1 MTPLQPQVLRQY
13 ADALRLRTGEVVTI
27 RFVEPGDV
35 EPLGRYFEALSART
49 HYNRFL
55 GATRAVPRAEYERMV
70 HTGEGSHFAVVAEI
84 DTGEIKTIIGEARY
98 VLDPEAHAVEFGI
111 SVADDWHGTGAGSAL
126 LTNLEC
132 RAAALGAERIFGD
145 ALSTNAEMRG
155 LARKRGYRFSHPP
168 GDWTLVRFT
177 KDIRTAEDV
186 PCIKSSAIVEKY
198 ASVWW

>member
-1 MTPLQPQVLRQY
+1 MIPLQPQILRQY
-13 ADALRLRTGEVVTI
+13 ADVLRLRTGEAVTV

-35 EPLGRYFEALSART
+35 EPLRRYFGTLSART

-55 GATRAVPRAEYERMV
+55 GATREVPRSEYERMV

-84 DTGEIKTIIGEARY
+84 GTGETKTIIGEARY

-145 ALSTNAEMRG
+145 ALNTNAEMRA

-168 GDWTLVRFT
+168 GDWTLLRFT
-177 KDIRTAEDV
+177 KGLAGAEDV
-186 PCIKSSAIVEKY
+186 PCIKSSKIVDTY
-198 ASVWW
+198 ASMWW

>member
-1 MTPLQPQVLRQY
+1 MTPLLPQILRQY
-13 ADALRLRTGEVVTI
+13 ADVLRLRTGEVVTV

-35 EPLGRYFEALSART
+35 EPLRRYFGALSART

-55 GATRAVPRAEYERMV
+55 GATRELPRSEFERML

-84 DTGEIKTIIGEARY
+84 GAGDAKTIIGEARY

-145 ALSTNAEMRG
+145 ALNTNAEMRG
-155 LARKRGYRFSHPP
+155 LAKRRGYRFSHPP

-177 KDIRTAEDV
+177 KDLVEAEDV
-186 PCIKSSAIVEKY
+186 PCVKSRRIVEEQ
-198 ASVWW
+198 ALA